1 MPKKLGWLRNV
12 GFTGNRLNI
21 YNIDNNHV
29 ISNWDNFSMIRAGIH
44 EPTSLA
50 YHENLVLESRIWT
63 SLSPIQWHV
72 NPRMRTQRTDIFV
85 IFHERFQF
93 DSFAINHVFFTQ
105 WLYLYHLKVVLPRK
119 YRCIPLPCY
128 YVRTSHW
135 GLVYI
140 L

>member
-1 MPKKLGWLRNV
+1 M
-12 GFTGNRLNI
+12 NI
-21 YNIDNNHV
+21 YNIDNIHV
-29 ISNWDNFSMIRAGIH
+29 ISNGDNFSMIRAGIH

-105 WLYLYHLKVVLPRK
+105 WLYLYRWKSFYHKNTAVNLV
-119 YRCIPLPCY
+119 IPLPCY
-128 YVRTSHW
+128 YVLHIEQS
-135 GLVYI
+135 YI
-140 L
+140 FYRKIA